1 MRIKPPLNI
10 FVGDGN
16 EGWEEEDGEENS
28 HLLPAGLTSSLLL
41 WLFWVLGGPAKNL
54 PKLL

>member
-16 EGWEEEDGEENS
+16 EGWEEEDEEENS